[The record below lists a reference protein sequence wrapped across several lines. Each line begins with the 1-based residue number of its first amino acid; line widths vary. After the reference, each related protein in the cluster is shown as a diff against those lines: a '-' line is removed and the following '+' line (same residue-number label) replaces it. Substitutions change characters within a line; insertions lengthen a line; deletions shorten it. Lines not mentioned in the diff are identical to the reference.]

1 MTGVG
6 ITLRRQ
12 RASLRLFRLLCN
24 LLNVSKTSS
33 SNRRLFV
40 PSDSRQGH
48 CSAAGG
54 LRLSAFMDC
63 HRLISSAFSIA
74 PFITEGSIRVL
85 RG

>member
-24 LLNVSKTSS
+24 LLNVSTSS

-48 CSAAGG
+48 CSAAAG

-63 HRLISSAFSIA
+63 RRLTSSAFSIA